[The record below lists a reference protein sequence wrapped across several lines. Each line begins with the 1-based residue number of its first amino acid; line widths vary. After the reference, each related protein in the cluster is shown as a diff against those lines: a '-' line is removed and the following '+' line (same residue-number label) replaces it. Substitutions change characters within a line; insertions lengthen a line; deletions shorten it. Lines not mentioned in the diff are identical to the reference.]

1 MSSAIRTTHVGSLP
15 RPARLRDALAAGG
28 EPRPELVADAV
39 LESVQ
44 SQLAAGVDIVNDGE
58 MGRPSYV
65 TYVTDRLT
73 GFGRAEPPPRRRD
86 NGLDDFPEFAASRP
100 PRRELPVCVGSVSYR
115 GEAAVERD
123 VATLRAALGGRE
135 GFLTAAS
142 PGVIEMFLAD
152 LHHGDREDYL
162 SALAA
167 AMKIEYDTVVA
178 AGLTLQLDCPDLA
191 CSRTFFE
198 PGAAGRDA
206 YRRHIALNL
215 EVLDHALRDV
225 PPERVRMHV
234 CWGNYAG
241 PHNRD
246 VPLADLIDLVL
257 AARPATVSF
266 EGANPRHGHEWELFE
281 QVGLPAGKTIMP
293 GVVDSTTPYVEH
305 PRLVAQRIERYAR
318 AVGSGRVL
326 AATDCGL
333 ATFAAADQ
341 ALDPRIAYAK
351 LRSLAEG
358 ADIAASRL
366 HPQRVASGRRE
377 HDQDR

>member
-1 MSSAIRTTHVGSLP
+1 
-15 RPARLRDALAAGG
+15 
-28 EPRPELVADAV
+28 
-39 LESVQ
+39 
-44 SQLAAGVDIVNDGE
+44 
-58 MGRPSYV
+58 
-65 TYVTDRLT
+65 
-73 GFGRAEPPPRRRD
+73 
-86 NGLDDFPEFAASRP
+86 
-100 PRRELPVCVGSVSYR
+100 
-115 GEAAVERD
+115 
-123 VATLRAALGGRE
+123 
-135 GFLTAAS
+135 
-142 PGVIEMFLAD
+142 
-152 LHHGDREDYL
+152 
-162 SALAA
+162 
-167 AMKIEYDTVVA
+167 
-178 AGLTLQLDCPDLA
+178 
-191 CSRTFFE
+191 
-198 PGAAGRDA
+198 
-206 YRRHIALNL
+206 
-215 EVLDHALRDV
+215 
-225 PPERVRMHV
+225 MHV
-234 CWGNYAG
+234 CWGNYSG

-333 ATFAAADQ
+333 ATFAASDQ